1 MCREYTITVSGVTAV
16 NYSFNYTF
24 GVLTVN
30 PDIKLI
36 VINNTFTP
44 NGDGINDTW
53 TIENLNSYTNNT
65 VGIYNRY
72 GEKVYSSVGCGIP

>member
-1 MCREYTITVSGVTAV
+1 M
-16 NYSFNYTF
+16 
-24 GVLTVN
+24 
-30 PDIKLI
+30 
-36 VINNTFTP
+36 NNTFTP